1 MKKTIGITVLMAF
14 AGLFIASCQNN
25 GGDAEGFK
33 QTESGLLYK
42 YFEKSD
48 NTELPQESNIL
59 TLSMTYGSADSIV
72 FDSKQSPMPME
83 LPLMKSVYKG
93 DLYEGLSMMHIGDS
107 AVFKCNADSV
117 FTKLFRL
124 QSPPPGLESA
134 DFIYFNIKMLDFK
147 TQEEMQAAR
156 EAEMEMLK
164 SEETVK
170 RNTYLDEHYPDAK
183 PSASGLYYIQL
194 EKGNGEKPVAGKK
207 VKVHYTGTLLDGT
220 KFDSSVDRGQPFE
233 FELGKGR
240 VIKGWDEGIA
250 NMSKGEK
257 GILVIP
263 SDLAYGPGNRGIPPF
278 ATLVFEVELIDF
290 EK

>member
-1 MKKTIGITVLMAF
+1 MKKTIVITVMLAIT
-14 AGLFIASCQNN
+14 GLFITSCQT
-25 GGDAEGFK
+25 GSDAEGFK

-42 YFEKSD
+42 YVEKSN
-48 NTELPQESNIL
+48 NTTSPEETNIL

-72 FDSKQSPMPME
+72 FDSKKSPMPME

-93 DLYEGLSMMHIGDS
+93 DLYEGLAMMHVGDS
-107 AVFKCNADSV
+107 VIFKCNADSV

-134 DFIYFNIKMLDFK
+134 DFIFFNVKLLDFK
-147 TQEEMQAAR
+147 TQAEMQAAR

-164 SEETVK
+164 NEEAVK
-170 RNTYLDEHYPDAK
+170 RNTYLDEHYPNAQ
-183 PSASGLYYIQL
+183 PSASGLYYVQL
-194 EKGNGEKPVAGKK
+194 KKGNGIKPEVGKK

-220 KFDSSVDRGQPFE
+220 KFDSSLDRGQPIE
-233 FELGKGR
+233 FALGQGR

-257 GILVIP
+257 GIFIIP

-278 ATLVFEVELIDF
+278 STLVFEVELVDF